1 MITFKEKSLRNK
13 ERLSG
18 VITKVLEDLF
28 PQIKI
33 LEQEILELRKM
44 KYDTLKRQVYY
55 LVILQ
60 RIVDEFKDKYK
71 SKIIDTIQI
80 QYKKQL
86 NKVVEGAVEERGK
99 SKQKKSFKK
108 SSVLKELD
116 SDFIDKSIDKIID
129 SIVAVELA
137 YAKKKLAM
145 VLLFKEM

>member
-99 SKQKKSFKK
+99 SKKSFKK

>member
-44 KYDTLKRQVYY
+44 KY
-55 LVILQ
+55 
-60 RIVDEFKDKYK
+60 
-71 SKIIDTIQI
+71 DTIQI

-137 YAKKKLAM
+137 YAKKKLAK
-145 VLLFKEM
+145 VTLLKEM